1 MDFTAIPVGLQDVT
15 CPGCLRV
22 AHRLH
27 ASPGIMEIHELLMT
41 ALRAVAVYA
50 LALLVI
56 RVMGKRTVGNF
67 TAFDLLVALMLG
79 EVVDEIIYGDVSFA
93 QGTVAILTIASAHYA
108 NSWLSYWGHGFD
120 KVLEGG
126 PTVVVRD
133 GELEREGMRAERMN
147 ENDVRAELRLS
158 GVEDMAEVRLAT
170 IETDGQVSV
179 LKYDWAK
186 TLQKGDLDHEGPRK
200 RRTPA

>member
-1 MDFTAIPVGLQDVT
+1 
-15 CPGCLRV
+15 
-22 AHRLH
+22 
-27 ASPGIMEIHELLMT
+27 METHELLMT
-41 ALRAVAVYA
+41 AVRAVAVYG

-108 NSWLSYWGHGFD
+108 NSWLSYWGHGLD
-120 KVLEGG
+120 RVLEGK

-133 GELEREGMRAERMN
+133 GRLERGGMRAERMN
-147 ENDVRAELRLS
+147 ESDVYSELRLN
-158 GVEDMAEVRLAT
+158 GVDDIEEVRLAT
-170 IETDGQVSV
+170 VETDGQVSV
-179 LKYDWAK
+179 LRQDWAK
-186 TLQKGDLDHEGPRK
+186 TLQKGDLDPEAHSQRRPR
-200 RRTPA
+200 A